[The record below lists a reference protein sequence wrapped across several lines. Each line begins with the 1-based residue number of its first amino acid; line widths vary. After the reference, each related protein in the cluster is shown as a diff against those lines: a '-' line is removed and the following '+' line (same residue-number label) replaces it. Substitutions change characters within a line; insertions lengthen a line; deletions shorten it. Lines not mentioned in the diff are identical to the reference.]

1 MAFLPLFPLNLVAF
15 PGEPVN
21 LHIFEPRYIQLINEC
36 IREEKTFGIPVFLRN
51 NIMSFGTEMSV
62 SQVYK
67 RYEDGRMDIRTRG
80 RRVFQ
85 LDQFV
90 NPVPDKLYA
99 GGDITFLPNAPSA
112 QVMPGLLDRVRKL
125 YTLLQIPF
133 HFDLET
139 GNFSFEVAHKVG
151 MSIDQEYDL
160 LRLLSETERQV
171 FLIRHLEEVLPV
183 VSEMER
189 TKERIRMNG
198 HFRSPDA
205 LNF

>member
-15 PGEPVN
+15 PGESLN

-36 IREEKTFGIPVFLRN
+36 IREEKTFGIPVYLRN
-51 NIMSFGTEMSV
+51 TIMSFGTEMSV

-67 RYEDGRMDIRTRG
+67 RYEDGRMDIRTKG

-85 LDQFV
+85 LDRFI
-90 NPVPDKLYA
+90 NPVPDRLYA
-99 GGDITFLPNAPSA
+99 GGEVTLLDNTPLPE
-112 QVMPGLLDRVRKL
+112 VMSGLLDRVRKL
-125 YTLLQIPF
+125 YHLLQVPF

-151 MSIDQEYDL
+151 LSLDQEYDL
-160 LRLLSETERQV
+160 LRLLSESERQV

-198 HFRSPDA
+198 HFRSPDL